1 MKKWLKPGFSI
12 FLASLL
18 VLSLALPGYAA
29 GKDGKSKTSNLALE
43 KISEMPKEKKQRVEA
58 ALDNPSFK
66 NRSELSKSEAGLV
79 NKVTKSPS
87 TYLKDADIVKDES
100 VLIYGT
106 ENPNVVVSNTDGYV
120 EVIEK
125 VDENSFTINGEVHK
139 IQVTSEEDQVK
150 NKEEEQNAIEA
161 YSSSSWVSGGN
172 PGGNWS
178 VIWSGWRNLHFEN
191 TIGTYTVGA
200 LATIIGL
207 FTLPVLTSAMIGIAS
222 ILLGSIYTN
231 SSAARLYQIN
241 YKHQYPIY
249 KREYYQAYAVWEGK
263 QIYLGYKNI
272 YYHRTP
278 GV

>member
-1 MKKWLKPGFSI
+1 MKKLLKPGFSI

-29 GKDGKSKTSNLALE
+29 ASKTSNLALE
-43 KISEMPKEKKQRVEA
+43 KISEMPKEKKQKVEA
-58 ALDNPSFK
+58 ALDNPGFK
-66 NRSELSKSEAGLV
+66 NRSELSKSETGLII
-79 NKVTKSPS
+79 KVTKAPS
-87 TYLKDADIVKDES
+87 TYLQDADIVEGET

-106 ENPNVVVSNTDGYV
+106 DNPNVVVSNTDGYL

-125 VDENSFTINGEVHK
+125 LDENSFTVNGELHK
-139 IQVTSEEDQVK
+139 IHVTSEEDQVK
-150 NKEEEQNAIEA
+150 KTAEEQNAIEA
-161 YSSSSWVSGGN
+161 YSSSSWVTGGN

-207 FTLPVLTSAMIGIAS
+207 FTFPVLTSAMIGIAS
-222 ILLGSIYTN
+222 IFLGSMYTN

-263 QIYLGYKNI
+263 QTYLGYKNI